1 MARGPPVEAKLS
13 LDPAQLAVLTVAA
26 LLTSILSAIVGM
38 AGGIT
43 LLSVMLLFYD
53 PLVAIPIHGVVQ
65 LVSNGSRTWF
75 QRRHVDRGI
84 LLRYAA
90 LLAPGG
96 VLGIALLREAPPD
109 LVRALIGV
117 FVLMA
122 TWARPWLLLGAHP
135 ERTDRN
141 RRFLALGAV
150 VGVLNTTIGATGP
163 LIAPFFLELGLT
175 RQALVGT
182 KAACQAVGHG
192 VKIALFGLAGFAFA
206 AWLAPLALLCAA
218 VVVGTWLG
226 TRILDRVSERL
237 FVISYR
243 VVLTAIALRLV
254 IYDGGAW
261 LGLH

>member
-1 MARGPPVEAKLS
+1 VARRPPARHALS
-13 LDPAQLAVLTVAA
+13 LDPTELGILTVAA
-26 LLTSILSAIVGM
+26 FLTSVLSAIVGM

-53 PLVAIPIHGVVQ
+53 PLVAIPVHGVVQ

-75 QRRHVDRGI
+75 QRAHVDRGI
-84 LLRYAA
+84 LLRYAVF
-90 LLAPGG
+90 LAPGG

-109 LVRALIGV
+109 LIRALIGV
-117 FVLMA
+117 FVLAA
-122 TWARPWLLLGAHP
+122 TWARKWLLLGAHP

-182 KAACQAVGHG
+182 KAACQAVGHL

-218 VVVGTWLG
+218 VVAGTWFG
-226 TRILDRVSERL
+226 TRMLDRVSERF
-237 FVISYR
+237 FVLLYR

-261 LGLH
+261 LGLR

>member
-1 MARGPPVEAKLS
+1 MARGPPDEAKLS
-13 LDPAQLAVLTVAA
+13 LDPTQLGILTVAA
-26 LLTSILSAIVGM
+26 LLTSILSAIIGM

-43 LLSVMLLFYD
+43 LLAVMLLFYD

-65 LVSNGSRTWF
+65 LVSNGSRTWL
-75 QRRHVDRGI
+75 QRRNVDRGI

-109 LVRALIGV
+109 LIRALIGV

-122 TWARPWLLLGAHP
+122 TWARQWLLLGTHP

-163 LIAPFFLELGLT
+163 LIAPFFLEIGLT

-182 KAACQAVGHG
+182 KAACQAVAHV
-192 VKIALFGLAGFAFA
+192 VKIVLFGLVGFAFA
-206 AWLAPLALLCAA
+206 PWLAPLAVLCTA
-218 VVVGTWLG
+218 VIAGTWLG
-226 TRILDRVSERL
+226 TQILDRVSERL
-237 FVISYR
+237 FVILYR

-254 IYDGGAW
+254 IHDGGAW
-261 LGLH
+261 LGLN